1 MKTSTLL
8 LAAAMT
14 FFTAVTQANDE
25 HSRLPT
31 LSAGVSETY
40 GLVAGKPLR
49 FQIAVEHDA
58 VLKISSRHFAAD
70 SSKNNLMTAVLRDP
84 QGNVVAT
91 ASDDNGHFSLEQDV
105 QEGYYQLEVSGNS
118 ISGSAHENERSYSL
132 NVAFE

>member
-1 MKTSTLL
+1 MKTLTLL
-8 LAAAMT
+8 LAATMT

-31 LSAGVSETY
+31 LSAGASETY

-70 SSKNNLMTAVLRDP
+70 SSQNNLINAVLRDP
-84 QGNVVAT
+84 QGNIVAT
-91 ASDDNGHFSLEQDV
+91 ASDDDGHFLLEQNV
-105 QEGYYQLEVSGNS
+105 KEGYCQLEVSGNS
-118 ISGSAHENERSYSL
+118 ISGSADESGRGYSL